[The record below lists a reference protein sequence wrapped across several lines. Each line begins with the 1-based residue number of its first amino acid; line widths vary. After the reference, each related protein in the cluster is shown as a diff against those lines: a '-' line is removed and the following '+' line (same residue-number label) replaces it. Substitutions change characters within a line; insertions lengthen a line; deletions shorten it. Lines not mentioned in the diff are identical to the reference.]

1 MAADPVRAGAAVS
14 ALGLPAGRGKTSGGE
29 DATSGFGSELAAW
42 SSGSGQSLSE
52 RPDKIE
58 PVKPAAGRDGPVQ
71 AQGPDRPGQQDDA
84 LAPDRDGAEA
94 TESEVTVADA
104 PASDLAAA
112 TVPGAEGAALLA
124 QAMLLPREG
133 HAPVAAS
140 TDATADSAADI
151 AIAWRSGAAGTS
163 DAGRLA
169 SSAAQDATGQDAD
182 PTGGA
187 SAPPL
192 LVHREKAD
200 SADKVAG
207 SRTVVQTLAVAADR
221 RTPPVSASDALA
233 PSWQD
238 RAQAHMP
245 ARAQT
250 QRQSEA
256 EVRAQALPEQ
266 PAIGLVADAANAEAA
281 AQATLS
287 SSPWLARRSE
297 RGEDRGLAWSTG
309 TLAHEAGSALAS
321 VQPTPSP
328 FMPAVDAAMAAT
340 ALANPMTEQLM
351 EQISWYLSQKTQGAQ
366 LTLDVPGG
374 LPVSVSIQVQGNEA
388 QIAFRSDQPEA
399 RQLLTQSLPHLRDM
413 LGAEGLMLSGATV
426 DSGQGRREEP
436 APGGPP
442 RTPVGAFGNAIS
454 LEPSAAPARQVAA
467 GRLDLY
473 V

>member
-1 MAADPVRAGAAVS
+1 
-14 ALGLPAGRGKTSGGE
+14 
-29 DATSGFGSELAAW
+29 
-42 SSGSGQSLSE
+42 
-52 RPDKIE
+52 
-58 PVKPAAGRDGPVQ
+58 
-71 AQGPDRPGQQDDA
+71 
-84 LAPDRDGAEA
+84 
-94 TESEVTVADA
+94 
-104 PASDLAAA
+104 
-112 TVPGAEGAALLA
+112 VPGAEGAALLA

-399 RQLLTQSLPHLRDM
+399 RQLLTQSLPQKVFGLVQSKLAWCVGVETSIDILRPVEHMPGEETGRGARRQSDVDKAM
-413 LGAEGLMLSGATV
+413 AVVSYEILMVRGLEQHRAALRMVHRGHDDPVPASPQGLLAEQVLG
-426 DSGQGRREEP
+426 RE
-436 APGGPP
+436 
-442 RTPVGAFGNAIS
+442 
-454 LEPSAAPARQVAA
+454 QVQQ
-467 GRLDLY
+467 
-473 V
+473 